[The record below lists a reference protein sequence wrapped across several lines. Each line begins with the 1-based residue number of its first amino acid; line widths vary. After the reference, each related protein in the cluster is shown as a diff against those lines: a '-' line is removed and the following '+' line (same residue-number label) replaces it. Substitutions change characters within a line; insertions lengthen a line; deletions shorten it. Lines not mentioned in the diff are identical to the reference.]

1 MSSSSSSSSS
11 SNAPKVTPAGKKRN
25 RDPLSDQMHERRYA
39 EVSQTKDYWLG
50 SVAVP
55 VTNEKI
61 VAAHK
66 HAMLAV
72 SYQRQCDENFDEN
85 VVRRVNIDFDVSL
98 EAAHYDGYLKDRRNA
113 IKYVFFA
120 VHGGPPEAEG
130 GALLGGGTHLS
141 SHHCGLFRFPK
152 CAREN
157 QRGRGLCGAGMQ
169 PAPRPSAHVAQR
181 GPGTQAEG
189 DPASA

>member
-39 EVSQTKDYWLG
+39 EVSQTEDYWLDL
-50 SVAVP
+50 VAVP

-120 VHGGPPEAEG
+120 GHGGPPEAEWHRSKIIASISYLLNIPATAHMVVRNVLQSVAKNPEQYD
-130 GALLGGGTHLS
+130 GAIAAGGGRDTS
-141 SHHCGLFRFPK
+141 
-152 CAREN
+152 
-157 QRGRGLCGAGMQ
+157 
-169 PAPRPSAHVAQR
+169 
-181 GPGTQAEG
+181 
-189 DPASA
+189 

>member
-66 HAMLAV
+66 HAILGD
-72 SYQRQCDENFDEN
+72 SYARQCDYEKFDEN
-85 VVRRVNIDFDVSL
+85 LVRVNIDFDASI

-120 VHGGPPEAEG
+120 VHSGPPEADWHRLKLISSISY
-130 GALLGGGTHLS
+130 LLKIPATGHHPRRRPCSGLGSGRAPGGT
-141 SHHCGLFRFPK
+141 G
-152 CAREN
+152 
-157 QRGRGLCGAGMQ
+157 GR
-169 PAPRPSAHVAQR
+169 
-181 GPGTQAEG
+181 
-189 DPASA
+189 